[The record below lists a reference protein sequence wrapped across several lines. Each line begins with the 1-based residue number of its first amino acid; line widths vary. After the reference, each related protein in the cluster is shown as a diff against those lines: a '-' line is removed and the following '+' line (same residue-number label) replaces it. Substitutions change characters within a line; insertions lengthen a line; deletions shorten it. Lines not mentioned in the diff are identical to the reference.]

1 MNYLKNNERRVDE
14 STFNRL
20 SQLSGL
26 NECIGFLLE
35 NRGAHD
41 PESLVENCRAIT
53 HYSVTAMEYASRA
66 LIGIGDVTQKRVDEL
81 MTETKAR
88 VLKLDSREVILLKA
102 TGYEMEM
109 FLPRPNKLLLV
120 KDAKTPLWSS
130 EPRA

>member
-81 MTETKAR
+81 MGSNVGYLIHPGPKAR
-88 VLKLDSREVILLKA
+88 RVF
-102 TGYEMEM
+102 YY
-109 FLPRPNKLLLV
+109 F
-120 KDAKTPLWSS
+120 
-130 EPRA
+130 

>member
-1 MNYLKNNERRVDE
+1 MNYLDNNERRVDE

-41 PESLVENCRAIT
+41 SESLVENCRAIT
-53 HYSVTAMEYASRA
+53 HYSTSSMEYTSRA
-66 LIGIGDVTQKRVDEL
+66 LIGIGDVTQRRIEEL
-81 MTETKAR
+81 MKETKER

-120 KDAKTPLWSS
+120 KDTKTPLWNSQ
-130 EPRA
+130 PRG